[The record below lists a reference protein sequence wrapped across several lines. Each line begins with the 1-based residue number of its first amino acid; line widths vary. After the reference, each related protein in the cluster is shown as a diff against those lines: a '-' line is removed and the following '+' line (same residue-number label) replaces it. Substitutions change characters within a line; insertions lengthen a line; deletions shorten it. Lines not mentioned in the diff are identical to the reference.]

1 MACERSR
8 AAFAARATT
17 TLTMCPKRDDFL
29 FYARTVRAP
38 KCNFRHIDAK
48 ISRCKMFTNSSILQR
63 ANSKP
68 SPRLISIFADIPKS
82 IIYYVKWF
90 R

>member
-1 MACERSR
+1 MY
-8 AAFAARATT
+8 T
-17 TLTMCPKRDDFL
+17 CPKRDDFL

-48 ISRCKMFTNSSILQR
+48 ISRRKMFTNSSILQR
-63 ANSKP
+63 ANFKL